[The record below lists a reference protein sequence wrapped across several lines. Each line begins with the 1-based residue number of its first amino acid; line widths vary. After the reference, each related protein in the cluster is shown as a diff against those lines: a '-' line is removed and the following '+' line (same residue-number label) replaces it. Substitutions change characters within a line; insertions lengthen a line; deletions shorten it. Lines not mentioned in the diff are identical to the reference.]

1 MLSVTNLTDYK
12 IDKKR
17 LEKTARKTF
26 KIANIGKLKEI
37 SVVFVSSNKIKE
49 INKKYR
55 RKNRPTDVLSF
66 GELNEVFVCPQI
78 VKKQAKLLKIPF
90 NSELTRVVIHGILH
104 LAGCDHEKNADAMK
118 MQIIQERIVKLIF

>member
-104 LAGCDHEKNADAMK
+104 LAGYDHEKNADAMK

>member
-1 MLSVTNLTDYK
+1 MLSFTNLTDYK

-104 LAGCDHEKNADAMK
+104 LAGYDHEKNADAMK